1 MDQKMKDLSS
11 KLMSLKNTK
20 TEINEQL
27 KGINSQI
34 KDVEEE
40 LMLIMEEQEIEKFS
54 TEDGTFSLRTSMYA
68 GIEDMKSF
76 IDWIQKTENIGF
88 IQKRASN
95 KAIEEYFEETGV
107 LPPGINTYMK
117 TSIGTRKK

>member
-11 KLMSLKNTK
+11 KLMILKNSK

-27 KGINSQI
+27 KLINGEISVI
-34 KDVEEE
+34 EEE
-40 LMLIMEEQEIEKFS
+40 LIGIMEEQEIEKF
-54 TEDGTFSLRTSMYA
+54 TTDDGTFSLKTSMYA

-95 KAIEEYFEETGV
+95 KSIEEYFEETGI

-117 TSIGTRKK
+117 TSISTRKK

>member
-11 KLMSLKNTK
+11 KLMNLKNTK
-20 TEINEQL
+20 TEINEHL
-27 KGINSQI
+27 KGINSEI
-34 KDVEEE
+34 RDIEEE

-54 TEDGTFSLRTSMYA
+54 TEDGTFSLRTAMYA
-68 GIEDMKSF
+68 GIDDMKSF

-95 KAIEEYFEETGV
+95 KAIEEYFEETGI

>member
-1 MDQKMKDLSS
+1 
-11 KLMSLKNTK
+11 MSLKNTK